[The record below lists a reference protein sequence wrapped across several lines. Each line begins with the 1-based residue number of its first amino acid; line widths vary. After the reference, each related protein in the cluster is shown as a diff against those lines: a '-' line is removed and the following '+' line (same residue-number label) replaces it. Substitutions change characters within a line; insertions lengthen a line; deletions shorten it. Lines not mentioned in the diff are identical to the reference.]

1 MASLLKQIKQKYFI
15 IYLRIRQTQLV
26 IRMIVSTLKMA
37 MLWYTH
43 FTTSIWGNVPDGIGS
58 GGTQIK
64 LSVFH

>member
-43 FTTSIWGNVPDGIGS
+43 FTTNIWGNVPDGIGS
-58 GGTQIK
+58 GGTQIE